1 MVPRLIGISEGERDR
16 VCESISL
23 GDAGVTCAGE
33 IAFESCEYALCI
45 CESPVGEWLCSGMLG
60 SGSSLPLEGSIV
72 SSVTGVTLGGSACW
86 PRRLGACRLRVF
98 FLTPAGALR
107 PAEGVEMPPRVAAL
121 LGAIVSAFG
130 IGDFLKYA

>member
-1 MVPRLIGISEGERDR
+1 
-16 VCESISL
+16 
-23 GDAGVTCAGE
+23 
-33 IAFESCEYALCI
+33 
-45 CESPVGEWLCSGMLG
+45 MLG

-72 SSVTGVTLGGSACW
+72 SSVTGVTLAGSACW
-86 PRRLGACRLRVF
+86 PRRLGACRLLVF

-130 IGDFLKYA
+130 IGDFLKYV